1 MLQELKIENLAI
13 IDELDIN
20 LSKGLTV
27 LTGET
32 GAGKSIILDG
42 ISMIIGDKA
51 SKDMLGKRKDR
62 VSLEAI
68 IKLNENQITKIS
80 DLGYDLEEELIITR
94 EFSQDMNKLKID
106 GKRYNLSSLKE
117 IMSNVL
123 DIVGQHDHQYL
134 LNSSYHISLVDKF
147 MEKEVD
153 DIKKELKK
161 YIYDIKKLEEEILEI
176 ENEKKDMELKK
187 DLYNF
192 SIKEIFK
199 YNLKED
205 EEEILESEYKKLF
218 NSGIIR
224 DKLEIVDNILSN
236 LDLSTINKELSK
248 LSSYSE
254 KLEEIYERF
263 SNIYDEIN
271 ELSND
276 ISSELIDV
284 NQDPNNLDKIVSR
297 LNIIKNLKRKY
308 GNSIEEILKYGENLK
323 NKLELLEFSDE
334 ILENKKNKRQ
344 EILDKYYLEAE
355 KLSNLRKEKAEI
367 LKSMVQNEL
376 QELNM
381 LNVKFDIDFKKLDKI
396 SSNGLD
402 MIKFLI
408 STNKGEE
415 LKELSKIASGGE
427 ISRIMLALKIVF
439 SKVDNISCLIFDE
452 IDTGISGETV
462 IKIAHK
468 LKELSKKVQVIC
480 VTHSPQIAAK
490 ADTQFLIYKEIEN
503 ANTNTKVKKLSKEER
518 IREIARILSGDN
530 ITEASL
536 NIATEMMK

>member
-355 KLSNLRKEKAEI
+355 KLSNLRKEKSEI